1 MRRKAVV
8 NIIKEG
14 WAECESTKS
23 QTRRMLSVWRS
34 TELTFKTMGHILL
47 DAKSRQSTCA
57 GVTKG
62 RLSLP
67 AAVPWE
73 RQACCVH
80 QHRSPFHWRS
90 FITILNAAA
99 HEWSQGRGIARTP
112 TQSSSSHTAPLRRM
126 ITWKSGSICFHLG
139 YIISRGLI
147 WTNLPVQPQTLLLVW
162 DL

>member
-1 MRRKAVV
+1 MDGVMV
-8 NIIKEG
+8 NLMKEG

-23 QTRRMLSVWRS
+23 HTRRMLSVWRS
-34 TELTFKTMGHILL
+34 TELTFKTMRRILL

-73 RQACCVH
+73 RQACCVY
-80 QHRSPFHWRS
+80 QHRSPFHWRP
-90 FITILNAAA
+90 FITILNVAAR
-99 HEWSQGRGIARTP
+99 EWSQGRGIARPP
-112 TQSSSSHTAPLRRM
+112 THSFGSHTLPPIQSDTEDDDWEKWQHLFPLR
-126 ITWKSGSICFHLG
+126 L
-139 YIISRGLI
+139 Y
-147 WTNLPVQPQTLLLVW
+147 